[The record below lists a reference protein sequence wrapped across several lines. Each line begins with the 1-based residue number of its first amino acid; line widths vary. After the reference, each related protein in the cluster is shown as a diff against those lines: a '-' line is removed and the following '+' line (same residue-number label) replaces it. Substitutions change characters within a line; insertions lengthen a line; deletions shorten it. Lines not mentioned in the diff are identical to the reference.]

1 MKRTSNSYGSI
12 LKALKDPRAPVRARE
27 HPVNLARLR
36 PYFGLLALWPLPL
49 FATPE
54 VTTSQI
60 NSTVPNFTGNNPE
73 RALSAGDRQFIHQ
86 QEQQRA
92 LEQRLT
98 PNVPDV
104 RLSPPSEGFGRITFP
119 AEKPC
124 FPINQVVL
132 SGQDKL
138 PHWLPLQHIANQAQG
153 RCLGGKGINLLMST
167 LQNRLVDH
175 GYITTRVLAPTQD
188 LKSGQLRLVVV
199 PGYVRQVK
207 LTPDSDHHITLYST
221 FPAHEGK
228 LLDLR
233 DIEQGLENLQRLP
246 TVRANMEI
254 IPGEQPGESDIALS
268 WKQERMWRIG
278 ASLDDSGTRS
288 TGRYQGGLTLSLD
301 NPFSLSDLFYI
312 SGSTSVQNQG
322 GKGAKN
328 ITGHYSVPFGYWM
341 AGVTANSYD
350 YHQTIAGPNQDYRY
364 SGKSKNLDFQLS
376 RVLHRNGSQKTTLT
390 YDVLARETSNYFND
404 TEVDVQRRRT
414 SGWRLGLQHRHY
426 IQQATLDAGLSYQ
439 RGTRWFGALPAP
451 EETFGEATALS
462 KIVQLNAQLDVPFSL
477 LRQNFRYNVQ
487 YQRQF
492 SNTLLTPQDQFAI
505 GNRWTVR
512 GFDGERTLNADRGWF
527 VRNDIAW
534 ATPVSAQELYLGV
547 DYGEVGGKGTQY
559 PVGNHLAGGAIG
571 IRGSALKTGYDL
583 FAATPFSKPDGFKTD
598 PVSLGFNL
606 NWQY

>member
-1 MKRTSNSYGSI
+1 MRHSAYSSLGLAVRKGCIPFGSVVLPLFIFSQPLLAATSNSEQLI
-12 LKALKDPRAPVRARE
+12 I
-27 HPVNLARLR
+27 
-36 PYFGLLALWPLPL
+36 
-49 FATPE
+49 
-54 VTTSQI
+54 Q
-60 NSTVPNFTGNNPE
+60 
-73 RALSAGDRQFIHQ
+73 
-86 QEQQRA
+86 QQRQKA
-92 LEQRLT
+92 LEQQLT
-98 PNVPDV
+98 PPTPDV
-104 RLSPPSEGFGRITFP
+104 RLSPPSSSFGRIAFP
-119 AEKPC
+119 QEKPC
-124 FPINQVVL
+124 FPIDQVEL

-138 PHWLPLQHIANQAQG
+138 PHWLPLQRIANQAQG
-153 RCLGGKGINLLMST
+153 RCLGGQGINLLMST

-188 LKSGQLRLVVV
+188 LKSGKLRLVVV

-207 LTPDSDHHITLYST
+207 LTPDSGHYIQPYSS
-221 FPAHEGK
+221 FPAHAGN

-246 TVRANMEI
+246 TVQANMEI

-278 ASLDDSGTRS
+278 ASLDDSGTKS

-312 SGSTSVQNQG
+312 SGSTDLQNQS
-322 GKGAKN
+322 GKGSKN

-350 YHQTIAGPNQDYRY
+350 YHQTIAGQNQDYRY

-390 YDVLARETSNYFND
+390 YDVLARESSNYIND
-404 TEVDVQRRRT
+404 TEVEVQRRRT

-426 IQQATLDAGLSYQ
+426 IQQATLDAGVSYQ

-477 LRQNFRYNVQ
+477 FSQNFRYNVQ
-487 YQRQF
+487 YQRQI
-492 SNTLLTPQDQFAI
+492 SDTPLTPQDQFAI

-512 GFDGERTLNADRGWF
+512 GFDGERTLNANHGWF
-527 VRNDIAW
+527 VRNDLAW
-534 ATPVSAQELYLGV
+534 RTPLQGQELYLGV
-547 DYGEVGGKGTQY
+547 DYGEVGGYGSDYLAGQ
-559 PVGNHLAGGAIG
+559 HLAGGVVG
-571 IRGSALKTGYDL
+571 LRGYAFKVGYDL
-583 FAATPFSKPDGFKTD
+583 FAGVPFSKPEGFSTS
-598 PVSLGFNL
+598 PVTLGFNL
-606 NWQY
+606 SWNY